1 MKAYLK
7 IMIATI
13 FAVACGAQTEIPSPA
28 LLVLNKEGSLAI
40 VNPANGQVIGR
51 VATGKDPH
59 EVAASNDGKLA
70 FTSNYGSA
78 APGTE
83 GHSISV
89 IDVAARKEIHRVDLT
104 PLRRPHGLFFAD
116 GKLYFTVEANKA
128 IGRYD
133 PATNV
138 VDWVLGTG
146 QNTTHMVL
154 LSRDRKMIVT
164 SNIGS
169 DAISIF
175 ERTDGP
181 NSWNQ
186 TVVPVGKGPEG
197 FDLSPDESQIWA
209 ANSRDGSISLIDV
222 AAKKVV
228 RTIDVHTKRSNRLKF
243 TPDGT
248 LVLISDL
255 GAGDLVVLD
264 AHTGAERKRMNVGRG
279 AAGILIAP
287 DGSRA
292 YVAITAE
299 NNVAV
304 VNLKTLEIENRL
316 HTGMG
321 PDGMA
326 WLAHREPE
334 HNAPERQA
342 PQSTGDR

>member
-1 MKAYLK
+1 MKAYVK
-7 IMIATI
+7 IMSAAM
-13 FAVACGAQTEIPSPA
+13 FAVACGAQTEIPSPS
-28 LLVLNKEGSLAI
+28 LLVLNKEGLLAI
-40 VNPANGQVIGR
+40 VNPANGQVVGR
-51 VATGKDPH
+51 VPTGKDPH
-59 EVAASNDGKLA
+59 EVAASTDGTLA
-70 FTSNYGSA
+70 FTSNYGLA
-78 APGTE
+78 APADE
-83 GHSISV
+83 GHTISV
-89 IDVAARKEIHRVDLT
+89 IDVAAQREIHRVDLT

-128 IGRYD
+128 IARYD
-133 PATNV
+133 PAANTL
-138 VDWVLGTG
+138 DWILGTG

-154 LSRDRKMIVT
+154 LSKDRKRIFT

-181 NSWNQ
+181 NNWNQ
-186 TVVPVGKGPEG
+186 IVVPVGKGPEG
-197 FDLSPDESQIWA
+197 FDLSPDESQLWA
-209 ANSRDGSISLIDV
+209 ANSRDGSVSVIDI
-222 AAKKVV
+222 AGKKVL

-255 GAGDLVVLD
+255 AAGELVVVD
-264 AHTGAERKRMNVGRG
+264 AHSGAERKRMSVGRG

-316 HTGMG
+316 HTGTG

-326 WLAHREPE
+326 WIVR
-334 HNAPERQA
+334 RT
-342 PQSTGDR
+342 PQSAGDR

>member
-1 MKAYLK
+1 MNRLLTSTLAL
-7 IMIATI
+7 A
-13 FAVACGAQTEIPSPA
+13 FAAACGAQTEIPSPA

-40 VNPANGQVIGR
+40 VNPATGQVIGR
-51 VATGKDPH
+51 VPTGADPH
-59 EVAASNDGKLA
+59 ETAASSDGRLA
-70 FTSNYGSA
+70 FTSNYGSGR
-78 APGTE
+78 PGGE
-83 GHSISV
+83 GHTISV
-89 IDVAARKEIHRVDLT
+89 IDIAAQKEIHRVDLA
-104 PLRRPHGLFFAD
+104 PLSRPHGLFFAD

-133 PATNV
+133 PAANV

-154 LSRDRKMIVT
+154 LSKDRKMIFT

-169 DAISIF
+169 DSISIF
-175 ERTDGP
+175 QRTDGP

-197 FDLSPDESQIWA
+197 FDLSPDESQVWA
-209 ANSRDGSISLIDV
+209 ANSRDGTVSVIDV
-222 AAKKVV
+222 ASKKVV

-264 AHTGAERKRMNVGRG
+264 AHTGAERKRMSVGRD
-279 AAGILIAP
+279 AAGVLIAP

-292 YVAITAE
+292 YVAITGE

-304 VNLKTLEIENRL
+304 VNLKTLAIENRL
-316 HTGMG
+316 HTGTG

-326 WLAHREPE
+326 WLDLANR
-334 HNAPERQA
+334 R
-342 PQSTGDR
+342 

>member
-1 MKAYLK
+1 
-7 IMIATI
+7 MISRARI
-13 FAVACGAQTEIPSPA
+13 ILALAFAAACGAQTEIPSPA

-40 VNPANGQVIGR
+40 VNPSNGQVIGR
-51 VATGKDPH
+51 VPTGEDPH
-59 EVAASNDGKLA
+59 ETAASSDGRLA

-78 APGTE
+78 VPGHE
-83 GHSISV
+83 GHTISV
-89 IDVAARKEIHRVDLT
+89 IDVAAQKEIHRIDLT

-133 PATNV
+133 PGRNV

-146 QNTTHMVL
+146 QNTTHMVV
-154 LSRDRKMIVT
+154 LSKDRKTIFT

-169 DAISIF
+169 DSISIF
-175 ERTDGP
+175 ERTAAP
-181 NSWNQ
+181 NGWDQ
-186 TVVPVGKGPEG
+186 TVVAVGKGPEG
-197 FDLSPDESQIWA
+197 FDLSPDEREVWA
-209 ANSRDGSISLIDV
+209 ANSRDGTISVIDV
-222 AAKKVV
+222 AGKKVT

-255 GAGDLVVLD
+255 GAGELIVLD
-264 AHTGAERKRMNVGRG
+264 AHTGAERKRMNVGRD

-292 YVAITAE
+292 YVAITGE

-304 VNLKTLEIENRL
+304 VNLKTLAIENRL
-316 HTGMG
+316 HTGTG

-326 WLAHREPE
+326 WL
-334 HNAPERQA
+334 ERH
-342 PQSTGDR
+342 